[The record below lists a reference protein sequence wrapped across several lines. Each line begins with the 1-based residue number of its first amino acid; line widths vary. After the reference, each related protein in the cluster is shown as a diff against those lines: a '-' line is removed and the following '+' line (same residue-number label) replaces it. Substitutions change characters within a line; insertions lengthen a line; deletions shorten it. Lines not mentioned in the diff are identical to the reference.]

1 MTLFISSTLNGI
13 TLGAMLFIL
22 ASGFTL
28 VYGLMRIL
36 NLAHGSIFLWA
47 GYLTVTLTTITGN
60 YLLGLIAAAV
70 VIAASGLLWERVF
83 VRRVQGD
90 ILGEVLLTVAF
101 SLILADLALVIWGGN
116 PRTVSMPESLR
127 GTVQILG
134 APLPWFR
141 LVVVITAVVVMA
153 GFWYVWQRTR
163 AGALIRACVDDT
175 EMVQALGVNT
185 QRVYQGVWLVGLLL
199 TGVAGA
205 FGAVLMSMFPGLDFQ
220 ILVLALIVV
229 VIGGLGNIWG
239 AAVGSL
245 IVGLSWTYSTVYV
258 PDLLYFILF
267 LPMLVVLIFRPQG
280 LLGARTR

>member
-36 NLAHGSIFLWA
+36 NLAHGGIFLWA

-70 VIAASGLLWERVF
+70 VIAVSGLLWERVF

-116 PRTVSMPESLR
+116 PRTVTMPESLR

-153 GFWYVWQRTR
+153 GFWYTWQRTR

-267 LPMLVVLIFRPQG
+267 LPMLLVLIFRPQG

>member
-36 NLAHGSIFLWA
+36 NLAHGGIFLWA
-47 GYLTVTLTTITGN
+47 GYLTVTLVTTTGN
-60 YLLGLIAAAV
+60 YLLGLVAAAII
-70 VIAASGLLWERVF
+70 IAVSGLAWERLF
-83 VRRVQGD
+83 VRQVQGD
-90 ILGEVLLTVAF
+90 VLGEVLLTVAF

-116 PRTVSMPESLR
+116 PHTVTMPESLR
-127 GTVQILG
+127 GSVQILG
-134 APLPWFR
+134 SPVPWFR
-141 LVVVITAVVVMA
+141 AIVVVTAVAVMA
-153 GFWYVWQRTR
+153 GFWYVWQRTKV
-163 AGALIRACVDDT
+163 GALIRACVDDK
-175 EMVQALGVNT
+175 EMVQALGINT
-185 QRVYQGVWLVGLLL
+185 QRIYQGVWLVGLSL
-199 TGVAGA
+199 TAVAGA

-220 ILVLALIVV
+220 VLVLALIVV

-267 LPMLVVLIFRPQG
+267 LPMLLILIFRPQG